1 MSIVLTNVPY
11 TSNLLQMNLSA
22 LMQKYPFLNVQTIG
36 LSVLGKPIYAVRL
49 GRGNKKVFYSASFHA
64 SEWITSVVLMKFI
77 EDYADSYLT
86 NKKLSGY
93 SIRNLFQNTSIYL
106 IPMVN
111 PDGVDLVTGSI
122 SEGDLSYVSAK
133 KIANLYPSIPF
144 PNGWKANIDGVDL
157 KNYQPFFII
166 YIIFYLLFQIHH
178 LNNIHIFH

>member
-22 LMQKYPFLNVQTIG
+22 LMQKYPFLNVQNIG

-111 PDGVDLVTGSI
+111 PDGVILIFTDI
-122 SEGDLSYVSAK
+122 
-133 KIANLYPSIPF
+133 
-144 PNGWKANIDGVDL
+144 
-157 KNYQPFFII
+157 FII
-166 YIIFYLLFQIHH
+166 VLIILLIQLLHVYNH
-178 LNNIHIFH
+178 LYNLIY